1 MKGYKAFYFDLSCR
15 PTSLHV
21 MRYEIGKTYKMEG
34 PLILCCR
41 GFHFCPWLHDVYSY
55 YRASFD
61 TRVCEVETLDGDW
74 EPKSVLKV
82 PHGKQ
87 RSDNGPVKI
96 VTDTLHVIRELA
108 PVEIKEALINDAPKH
123 DGRKILRGIYAS
135 LQDFGFYPEAY
146 SLWKE
151 AESFYR
157 TACSEDELKAL
168 HERADL
174 WEAALS
180 GMPFVKE
187 KKEKKE

>member
-21 MRYEIGKTYKMEG
+21 MRYEVGKTYEMEK
-34 PLILCCR
+34 PIILCYR

-61 TRVCEVETLDGDW
+61 IRVCEVETLLGDW
-74 EPKSVLKV
+74 APKGVLRAV
-82 PHGKQ
+82 QNNQWPG
-87 RSDNGPVKI
+87 NGPVKI
-96 VTDTLHVIRELA
+96 VTDTLHVIRELTPA
-108 PVEIKEALINDAPKH
+108 EIKEALINDAPKH
-123 DGRKILRGIYAS
+123 DSQIILRGIYES
-135 LQDFGFYPEAY
+135 LQDFGFYPESY
-146 SLWKE
+146 SLWE
-151 AESFYR
+151 ENESFYR

-174 WEAALS
+174 WEAVLS

-187 KKEKKE
+187 KEEKP